1 MSSQLEEFL
10 DSMANECD
18 EKTLRTIKAKEIFY
32 QVSSGVAIATPVCFH
47 MTWYL
52 VYDRV
57 VCQEP
62 EIPSSILWQ
71 ENSGLSGCM
80 LHR

>member
-32 QVSSGVAIATPVCFH
+32 QVSGDVAIATPMCCH

-52 VYDRV
+52 PYHRV

-62 EIPSSILWQ
+62 EIPSSTLWP
-71 ENSGLSGCM
+71 ENSGSGCM
-80 LHR
+80 LQRK

>member
-32 QVSSGVAIATPVCFH
+32 QVIGGVAIATPVCFN
-47 MTWYL
+47 MTCCL
-52 VYDRV
+52 VYHRV

-62 EIPSSILWQ
+62 GIPSSTLWP
-71 ENSGLSGCM
+71 ENSGLSVEKK
-80 LHR
+80 